1 MFFYFVK
8 FIRRHKDIFKE
19 AEGEFEELPN
29 TEKEAGKV
37 VIRCAMFFYKIFQLR
52 ISVTLDSF
60 LLLR

>member
-8 FIRRHKDIFKE
+8 FIRRHEDIFKE
-19 AEGEFEELPN
+19 AKTEFEELPH

-37 VIRCAMFFYKIFQLR
+37 VRDYAMFFYKIFQLG